1 MTAAAPRPFV
11 LYARSRALPATV
23 AALVA
28 TALLTL
34 WAATRPDTYVD
45 PHQRVPLLALAPL
58 FASAVIGVST
68 HQYARELDRTA
79 VRRWWPLRLAH
90 LLALTAL
97 AAAVLALAVP
107 GHVHEFGAA
116 AMVRNTLGAT
126 GLTAVAAVLVGARL
140 SWLPTL
146 VYLGVVYL
154 SYSNP
159 KLHGATVLTW
169 SMQPGPQ
176 RAAWA
181 VALAAFVAG
190 AALYACVG
198 PRDDRN

>member
-1 MTAAAPRPFV
+1 MNPWL
-11 LYARSRALPATV
+11 LYARSRALPMTV
-23 AALVA
+23 AALAA

-45 PHQRVPLLALAPL
+45 PYRRVPLLSLAPL

-90 LLALTAL
+90 LVALTAV
-97 AAAVLALAVP
+97 AATVLALALP
-107 GHVHEFGAA
+107 GHVQEFGAA

-126 GLTAVAAVLVGARL
+126 GLTAVAAVVLGARL

-146 VYLGVVYL
+146 LYIGAVYL

-159 KLHGATVLTW
+159 HLHGATMLTW
-169 SMQPGPQ
+169 SMQSGPQ
-176 RAAWA
+176 REAWA
-181 VALAAFVAG
+181 VALTAFVVG
-190 AALYACVG
+190 AALYARVG
-198 PRDDRN
+198 ARGDRG

>member
-1 MTAAAPRPFV
+1 MTTRTPHPFV

-23 AALVA
+23 AALAA

-34 WAATRPDTYVD
+34 WAATRPDTYVG
-45 PHQRVPLLALAPL
+45 PYQRVPLLALAPL
-58 FASAVIGVST
+58 LASAVIGVST

-90 LLALTAL
+90 LFALTGL
-97 AAAVLALAVP
+97 AAAVLALALP

-126 GLTAVAAVLVGARL
+126 GITAVAAVLIGARL

-146 VYLGVVYL
+146 LYVGVAHL
-154 SYSNP
+154 SYSHP

-176 RAAWA
+176 RGAWA
-181 VALAAFVAG
+181 VALAVFAVG

-198 PRDDRN
+198 PRRDRG

>member
-1 MTAAAPRPFV
+1 MTASAPRPFV
-11 LYARSRALPATV
+11 LYARSRALPVTV
-23 AALVA
+23 AALAA

-45 PHQRVPLLALAPL
+45 PHRRIPLLSLAPL

-68 HQYARELDRTA
+68 HECARELDRTA
-79 VRRWWPLRLAH
+79 VRRWWPPRLAH
-90 LLALTAL
+90 LLALTVL
-97 AAAVLALAVP
+97 AATVLALAVP
-107 GHVHEFGAA
+107 GEMREFGAA

-126 GLTAVAAVLVGARL
+126 GITAVAAVLIGARL

-146 VYLGVVYL
+146 LYLGVVYL

-159 KLHGATVLTW
+159 RLHGATVLTW

-176 RAAWA
+176 RGAWA
-181 VALAAFVAG
+181 VALAAFAVG
-190 AALYACVG
+190 AALYASVG
-198 PRDDRN
+198 PRHDRS